1 MSADAAALGQSRFDL
16 AQAQDR
22 QVLKLSGAWR
32 LSDGIASAESLFEA
46 KERAVKPGHL
56 EVDASSLTDWDSALI
71 CFLVDLRE
79 RCERSDV
86 TLDLAGLPLGA
97 TRLVDLALAVPAR
110 EGAARSDR
118 LPGFVE
124 TLGRDVLDSVKSAG
138 EMLDF
143 LGQSLIGL
151 GRTVT
156 GRARFR
162 MSDVFLI
169 FQQCGP
175 NALPIVSLIAFLVGV
190 ILGFVGLVQ
199 LEQFGANIYV
209 ANLVGLALVRE
220 LGGMMTGIVMAGRT
234 GAAFAAQ
241 LGTMNVNEEIAAYRT
256 VGIDPVEFLILPRI
270 LALIVAVPL
279 LTIYANIVGMLGGAL
294 VTAATSDIS
303 LLQFYNQAASA
314 VDLVDWASGMFK
326 AMVYG
331 IIIAVAGCLRGMQC
345 TKSAAAV
352 GDAATS
358 AVVTSIVFI
367 IVAEAVLTVI
377 YQVLGV

>member
-1 MSADAAALGQSRFDL
+1 MSADTAAVAGSSFEL
-16 AQAQDR
+16 AQVQDR

-46 KERAVKPGHL
+46 TERAVKPGKL
-56 EVDASSLTDWDSALI
+56 EVDASSLADWDSALI

-79 RCERSDV
+79 RCKSSDV
-86 TLDLAGLPLGA
+86 TLDLSSLPSGA

-118 LPGFVE
+118 LAGFVE
-124 TLGRDVLDSVKSAG
+124 TLGRDVLDSVKSTG

-199 LEQFGANIYV
+199 LEQFGANIFV

-279 LTIYANIVGMLGGAL
+279 LTIYANIVGILGGAL

-303 LLQFYNQAASA
+303 LLQFYVQVASA
-314 VDLVDWASGMFK
+314 VGLVDWASGLFK
-326 AMVYG
+326 ALVYG
-331 IIIAVAGCLRGMQC
+331 IIIAIAGCLRGMQC

-367 IVAEAVLTVI
+367 IVAEAILTVI
-377 YQVLGV
+377 YEVAGV